1 MGFLDGGI
9 FPIVQRHSVDH
20 LCPCLGHITPTVAV
34 YFKLAARVA
43 SEGVAECVVFGDLR
57 IPSTISVD
65 KLALLAS
72 LNSDLQL
79 TLESFVAVRMKIS
92 ASEFEGRVLC

>member
-1 MGFLDGGI
+1 M
-9 FPIVQRHSVDH
+9 
-20 LCPCLGHITPTVAV
+20 

-43 SEGVAECVVFGDLR
+43 SECVAECVVFGDLR

-65 KLALLAS
+65 KLVLLAS

-79 TLESFVAVRMKIS
+79 TLESFVAECEAVRMKIS
-92 ASEFEGRVLC
+92 TSEFEGRVLC